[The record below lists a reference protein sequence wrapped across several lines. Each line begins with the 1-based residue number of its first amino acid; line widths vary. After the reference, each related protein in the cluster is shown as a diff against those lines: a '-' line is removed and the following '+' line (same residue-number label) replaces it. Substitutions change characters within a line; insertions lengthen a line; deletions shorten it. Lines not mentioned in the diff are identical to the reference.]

1 MSPRIAL
8 VLFVVLLIPAFAHA
22 GTACCEFCPDQ
33 YQQEGE
39 FPYFE
44 VIRTRRLIP
53 DTRLVT
59 AEGWKRVFESCAQAG
74 RVNITASTEVTVVAR
89 AFLQL
94 TDETTPGIGI
104 EYRWL
109 LDDVPSG
116 ATFRFTAGYAGF
128 PHGDDI
134 NIVLPHVAAG
144 RHRIAIEG
152 RLVGEGHA
160 DLRLLFI
167 TAQGFPSAR
176 FPADSRIDSHA
187 RTIGSDWTTAGPALD
202 LHPSETA
209 RLYFQS
215 YLEGSAGDAFDFRYA
230 VDGVAQPPFHVVIP
244 PGRGVALWDHLG
256 DAIAAGTHTVRLE
269 ARTSTPAEL
278 TLAQV
283 EAATAPVALQNKTLP
298 FLDTVNTGSMGVEHQ
313 PLNCLI
319 VAAGATG
326 GTGGLGGMP
335 ACGKYDLLLD
345 ATLPAAPVDDT
356 FRLPLDDYT
365 IFGDGYVDIDNHS
378 DTNGIVTLTVE
389 AIYED
394 GRAANCNA
402 LVETKDAAC
411 PIANLCATA
420 DFTLVEFAVP
430 PGRSQKFFY
439 VDPIRW
445 GSAAPN
451 RIRVWARS
459 GNCFGAPAV
468 DLSFGRSRLGM
479 QLVPAGAGACFSAR
493 DYGRAPAPTVKVLAT
508 ASQVSVQWLSDPPF
522 SAGYTDILRAEG
534 HGPLAFLYRFPNTS
548 GGYGDTT
555 VRPGVTYRYQLHVVK
570 NSTDPQLP
578 YPLVCGAPSEE
589 VRITVPPIAPRRRA
603 VH

>member
-1 MSPRIAL
+1 MSRRIVL
-8 VLFVVLLIPAFAHA
+8 VFLVVLLVPVFAHA
-22 GTACCEFCPDQ
+22 GSACCEFCPDQ
-33 YQQEGE
+33 YQQEGQ

-53 DTRLVT
+53 DTKLVT
-59 AEGWKRVFESCAQAG
+59 AEGWKRVFESCAQTQ

-94 TDETTPGIGI
+94 TDLTTPGVGI

-109 LDDVPSG
+109 LDDVPVG
-116 ATFRFTAGYAGF
+116 ATFRFAAGYAGF

-134 NIVLPHVAAG
+134 NIVLPHVSAG

-176 FPADSRIDSHA
+176 FPGDSLIDPNG
-187 RTIGSDWTTAGPALD
+187 RTIGSDWTTAGPSFD
-202 LHPSETA
+202 LHLPETA

-215 YLEGSAGDAFDFRYA
+215 YIEGSSGDGFDFRYV
-230 VDGVAQPPFHVVIP
+230 VDDVAQTPFHIVIP
-244 PGRGVALWDHLG
+244 SGGGVALWDHLG
-256 DAIAAGTHTVRLE
+256 DATAAGVHTVQLE
-269 ARTSTPAEL
+269 ARTAASAVL

-283 EAATAPVALQNKTLP
+283 EAATAPVTLQNKTLP
-298 FLDTVNTGSMGVEHQ
+298 FLDVASTGSMGVEHQ
-313 PLNCLI
+313 PLNCLV

-326 GTGGLGGMP
+326 GTGGLGGTP

-345 ATLPAAPVDDT
+345 ATLPAAPIDDT
-356 FRLPLDDYT
+356 FRSPLDDYT
-365 IFGDGYVDIDNHS
+365 IFGDGYVDIENHS

-394 GRAANCNA
+394 GRAGNCSA
-402 LVETKDAAC
+402 LMETPDAAC
-411 PIANLCATA
+411 PNANTCATA

-451 RIRVWARS
+451 RIRLWARS
-459 GNCFGAPAV
+459 GNCFGEPAV
-468 DLSFGRSRLGM
+468 DLSFGRSRLSM
-479 QLVPAGAGACFSAR
+479 QLVPAGVGACFSAR
-493 DYGRAPAPTVKVLAT
+493 DYGRAPAPVVT
-508 ASQVSVQWLSDPPF
+508 ASINGSKVALQLQAATPSF
-522 SAGYTDILRAEG
+522 GYLDVMRAEG
-534 HGPLAFLYRFPNTS
+534 NGALSFLVRLT
-548 GGYGDTT
+548 DTAKSFT
-555 VRPGVTYRYQLHVVK
+555 DNSVRPGVAYRYQVHALE
-570 NSTDPQLP
+570 NSTDTQLP
-578 YPLVCGAPSEE
+578 YPFVCGVPSAD

>member
-1 MSPRIAL
+1 
-8 VLFVVLLIPAFAHA
+8 VLLVPAFAHA
-22 GTACCEFCPDQ
+22 GSACCQFCPDQ

-53 DTRLVT
+53 DTSLTT
-59 AEGWKRVFESCAQAG
+59 AEGWKRVFESCAQTEK
-74 RVNITASTEVTVVAR
+74 VNITASTEVTVVAR

-94 TDETTPGIGI
+94 TDRTTPGAGI

-109 LDDVPSG
+109 LDDAPVG
-116 ATFRFTAGYAGF
+116 AVFRSIAGYAGF

-152 RLVGEGHA
+152 RLTGEGSV

-176 FPADSRIDSHA
+176 FPADSLIDTRS
-187 RTIGSDWTTAGPALD
+187 RTIGSDWTTAGLTLD
-202 LHPSETA
+202 LHPAEAA
-209 RLYFQS
+209 RVYVQS
-215 YLEGSAGDAFDFRYA
+215 YVEGSPGDAFDVRY
-230 VDGVAQPPFHVVIP
+230 VIDGTPLAPFHIVIP
-244 PGRGVALWDHLG
+244 PGGGVALWDHLG
-256 DAIAAGTHTVRLE
+256 DALAAGAHTVRLE
-269 ARTSTPAEL
+269 ARTPISAVL

-283 EAATAPVALQNKTLP
+283 EAATAPVTLQNKTLP
-298 FLDTVNTGSMGVEHQ
+298 SLDVSNTGSMGTGHQ

-326 GTGGLGGMP
+326 GTGGLGGTP

-345 ATLPAAPVDDT
+345 TTLPAAPSGQ
-356 FRLPLDDYT
+356 FGAALDDYT
-365 IFGDGYVDIDNHS
+365 AFGDGYVDIDNHS
-378 DTNGIVTLTVE
+378 DGNGIVTLTVE

-394 GRAANCNA
+394 SHAANCNA
-402 LVETKDAAC
+402 LMETRDAAC
-411 PIANLCATA
+411 PNANTCATA

-493 DYGRAPAPTVKVLAT
+493 DYGRAPAPAVT
-508 ASQVSVQWLSDPPF
+508 ASI
-522 SAGYTDILRAEG
+522 AGSKVMLQLQAANPSFGLIDVMRGEGNGAMSLLVRLPDTTRLFTD
-534 HGPLAFLYRFPNTS
+534 S
-548 GGYGDTT
+548 T
-555 VRPGVTYRYQLHVVK
+555 VRPGVAYRYQVHAVE
-570 NSTDPQLP
+570 NSSDPQLP
-578 YPLVCGAPSEE
+578 YPFVCGVPSQE